1 MYRKEMK
8 KGKNITKL
16 QEIRLDVPEA
26 ARKICREILDHTGIF
41 RYKSAKGHGFVFG
54 VFETFA

>member
-1 MYRKEMK
+1 MK
-8 KGKNITKL
+8 KGKDITKL

-26 ARKICREILDHTGIF
+26 ARKICREILDHKGIF